1 MGLGM
6 DGLGLHE
13 SEGVLLRRR
22 NHALVV
28 NDTAIYVSTMMS
40 PLGRDETCISSLIA
54 IIITLRIIVRH
65 DGVVEVGYRLF

>member
-1 MGLGM
+1 MGLVCM

-13 SEGVLLRRR
+13 SEGVLLRRQ

-28 NDTAIYVSTMMS
+28 NDTAIYVSTKMMS
-40 PLGRDETCISSLIA
+40 PLGRNETCISSLIA

-65 DGVVEVGYRLF
+65 DGVVEVG